1 MYATISFSVTLLG
14 IFSIFELSKGNQ
26 KFSLLKYYIL
36 ARLIIITAGSGL
48 DYLGFSGYALPLY
61 KEIFKITALLVTVN
75 LFFLVVQKRIP
86 KQVIWVEIFF
96 ITFFIIELIF
106 GIETPIIKQG
116 VLQNKPILF
125 HQIFYGL
132 YALLGAAALFYN
144 TYYLFVAKKTQVN
157 LYELKIKKWVG
168 FYILSNIILVLIS
181 IFLFRSFQN
190 GTLGVYDNTMITVFI
205 HRFLF
210 IFFILIRPK
219 FLDDDKFARPFN
231 QILTKNTKADGVG
244 AGFKNTSI
252 IIAVQS
258 GTYSPTYDGASFAAA
273 VCNEYTVTIDGVTY
287 GDWYL
292 PSKHELNL
300 LFLQRA
306 IVGNFPNISGS
317 YWSSTEYFRSD
328 LVGSYQLAWYQNFV
342 TGAQAYLNKKN
353 TWSVRA
359 IRAF

>member
-1 MYATISFSVTLLG
+1 MYATISFSITLLC

-36 ARLIIITAGSGL
+36 TRLIIITAGSGL
-48 DYLGFSGYALPLY
+48 DYLGFSVYQLPLY

-75 LFFLVVQKRIP
+75 LFFLIVQKRIP
-86 KQVIWVEIFF
+86 KQVIWIEIFF
-96 ITFFIIELIF
+96 ITFFIVELIF

-132 YALLGAAALFYN
+132 YAFLGSAALFYN
-144 TYYLFVAKKTQVN
+144 TYYLFVTKKTQVN

-231 QILTKNTKADGVG
+231 QILTKNNGV
-244 AGFKNTSI
+244 
-252 IIAVQS
+252 
-258 GTYSPTYDGASFAAA
+258 SFQNFDFLFYA
-273 VCNEYTVTIDGVTY
+273 NHY
-287 GDWYL
+287 YL
-292 PSKHELNL
+292 NQDANMEDLALKLNVSKIELANFLKHE
-300 LFLQRA
+300 
-306 IVGNFPNISGS
+306 IDENF
-317 YWSSTEYFRSD
+317 TE
-328 LVGSYQLAWYQNFV
+328 L
-342 TGAQAYLNKKN
+342 LNKNRIGYLKELLN
-353 TWSVRA
+353 AKKYESFTIEALSEMSGFNNR
-359 IRAF
+359 RSMYNAFHKHVGLTPTEFIEGLK